1 MAMRVLIAGA
11 GAIGGYFGARLA
23 AAGRDVTFLVRGARA
38 ERLRADGLQIT
49 GQDRDFTVRDPQLIT
64 TAEIAAP
71 YDVVLLAVKAFA
83 LDAALGDLAV
93 AVGSETMIVPVLN
106 GMRHLD
112 VLAQRFGERTV
123 LGGLCV
129 ISSTIDARGR
139 IVMLSPSHDLTYG
152 ELTGELSERVRALD
166 ALMQNAGFNARA
178 SASILPEM
186 WQKWVML
193 ATVGAITCL
202 MRGTIGDIV
211 PVPGGTELASA
222 MLDEVTAIAAAAGYP
237 MNEAFVTRARTSNST
252 PGSTLASSMYR
263 DLQSGN
269 DVEADQI
276 LGDLVERA
284 RGFGLATPLLAAAYT
299 HLKVYQRGRPL
310 LR

>member
-1 MAMRVLIAGA
+1 MRVLVAGA

-49 GQDRDFTVRDPQLIT
+49 GQDRDFTLHDPQLIT
-64 TAEIAAP
+64 AADIRAP

-83 LDAALGDLAV
+83 LDAALDDIAR
-93 AVGSETMIVPVLN
+93 AVGGDTTIVPVLN

-112 VLAQRFGERTV
+112 VLERRFGERAV

-129 ISSTIDARGR
+129 ISSTIDERGR
-139 IVMLSPSHDLTYG
+139 IVLLSPSQDLTYG
-152 ELTGELSERVRALD
+152 ELDGELSARVRAVD
-166 ALMQNAGFNARA
+166 ATLQNAGFNARA
-178 SASILPEM
+178 STNIIAEM

-193 ATVGAITCL
+193 ATLGAVTCL
-202 MRGTIGDIV
+202 MRGTVGEIV
-211 PVPGGTELASA
+211 SVPGGTEFTSA
-222 MLDEVTAIAAAAGYP
+222 MLDEVMAVSAAAGYP
-237 MNEAFVTRARTSNST
+237 MPAAFVERARASS
-252 PGSTLASSMYR
+252 SSSSMQASSMYR

-284 RGFGLATPLLAAAYT
+284 RGFGVATPLLSAAYT
-299 HLKVYQRGRPL
+299 QLKVYQRGRPS

>member
-1 MAMRVLIAGA
+1 MRVLIAGA

-38 ERLRADGLQIT
+38 ERLRADGLQIV
-49 GQDRDFTVRDPQLIT
+49 GQERDFTVRDPQLVT
-64 TAEIAAP
+64 AAEITAP
-71 YDVVLLAVKAFA
+71 YDVVLLAVKAFS
-83 LDAALGDLAV
+83 LDAALDDIAV
-93 AVGSETMIVPVLN
+93 AVGNATMIVPVLN

-112 VLAQRFGERTV
+112 VLAQRFGERAV

-129 ISSTIDARGR
+129 ISSTIDERGR
-139 IVMLSPSHDLTYG
+139 IEMLSPSQDLTYG
-152 ELTGELSERVRALD
+152 ELSGVLSERLRALD
-166 ALMQNAGFNARA
+166 ATMQNAGFNARPSEHIVA
-178 SASILPEM
+178 EM

-193 ATVGAITCL
+193 ATLGAITCL

-211 PVPGGTELASA
+211 AVPGGTDFTSA
-222 MLDEVTAIAAAAGYP
+222 MLDEVIAISAAAGYP
-237 MNEAFVTRARTSNST
+237 MDDAFVARARAMNST
-252 PGSTLASSMYR
+252 PGSGLASSMYR

-299 HLKVYQRGRPL
+299 HLKVYQRGRPS

>member
-1 MAMRVLIAGA
+1 MRVLIAGA

-38 ERLRADGLQIT
+38 ERLRADGLQIA
-49 GQDRDFTVRDPQLIT
+49 GQDRDFTVHDPRLISA
-64 TAEIAAP
+64 AEIAGP

-83 LDAALGDLAV
+83 LDGALDDLTV
-93 AVGSETMIVPVLN
+93 AVGRETMIVPVLN
-106 GMRHLD
+106 GMRHLE
-112 VLAQRFGERTV
+112 VLAQRFGERAV

-129 ISSTIDARGR
+129 ISSTIDERGR
-139 IVMLSPSHDLTYG
+139 ILMLSPSHDLTYG
-152 ELTGELSERVRALD
+152 ELSGELSERVRALD
-166 ALMQNAGFNARA
+166 ATMQNAGFNARA
-178 SASILPEM
+178 STSIVAEM

-193 ATVGAITCL
+193 ATLGAITCL

-211 PVPGGTELASA
+211 AVPGGTEFASA
-222 MLDEVTAIAAAAGYP
+222 VLDEVTAIAAAAGYP
-237 MNEAFVTRARTSNST
+237 MNDAFVTRARTMNAT
-252 PGSTLASSMYR
+252 PGSRQASSMYR

-284 RGFGLATPLLAAAYT
+284 RRFGLATPLLAAAYT